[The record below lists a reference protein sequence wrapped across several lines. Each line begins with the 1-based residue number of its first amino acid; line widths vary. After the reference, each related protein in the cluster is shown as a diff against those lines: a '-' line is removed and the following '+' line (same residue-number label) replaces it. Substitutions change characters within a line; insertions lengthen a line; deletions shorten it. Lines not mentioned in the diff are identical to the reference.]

1 MRLVRAVGVME
12 WGAPLRAKPSRW
24 YLSSDLHC
32 TCVVFMHPPYQRGKG
47 WSCHRCFPSTASVR
61 RLRTC
66 DDDAISWHH
75 QTRRADASA
84 VHLGAPRVKSSGT
97 ECTCVE
103 HLPTKSWRILSTSTK
118 AHPPISETSNRN
130 PLATSNLLT
139 GKRSEPRN
147 IVQLRSCQIDRV
159 SHVAFCGL

>member
-47 WSCHRCFPSTASVR
+47 WSCHRCILLWASVR

-84 VHLGAPRVKSSGT
+84 VHLGAPRAKSSGT
-97 ECTCVE
+97 ECTRVE
-103 HLPTKSWRILSTSTK
+103 HLPAKSWRPPSTSTK
-118 AHPPISETSNRN
+118 AHPPHPKTQNRTGR
-130 PLATSNLLT
+130 PLFENFTRDRRA
-139 GKRSEPRN
+139 KRL
-147 IVQLRSCQIDRV
+147 IKY
-159 SHVAFCGL
+159 

>member
-47 WSCHRCFPSTASVR
+47 WSCHRYILLWASVR

-66 DDDAISWHH
+66 DDDAISWHR
-75 QTRRADASA
+75 QARRAAASWML
-84 VHLGAPRVKSSGT
+84 LGAPRVKSSGT
-97 ECTCVE
+97 ECTRVE
-103 HLPTKSWRILSTSTK
+103 HLPAKSWRPPSTSTK
-118 AHPPISETSNRN
+118 AHPPHPKTQTS
-130 PLATSNLLT
+130 PLAFKLHRFSAW
-139 GKRSEPRN
+139 
-147 IVQLRSCQIDRV
+147 D
-159 SHVAFCGL
+159 

>member
-47 WSCHRCFPSTASVR
+47 WSCHRCILLWASVR

-118 AHPPISETSNRN
+118 AHPPHSETSNRN
-130 PLATSNLLT
+130 TAATSNLLT
-139 GKRSEPRN
+139 GKRS
-147 IVQLRSCQIDRV
+147 VQC
-159 SHVAFCGL
+159 